1 MKTISKHVLYLVGV
15 RMNRIKSGVPGLDE
29 LIEGG
34 FPEASSILVSGPA
47 GVGKSIL
54 CMEFLYNG
62 AKQYEDPG
70 VYITMEEGPH
80 NLWWN
85 VQRFKW
91 DLMPLEREGKL
102 KIYKFEPTE
111 DMLDNPK
118 AQVERIVEKAESQK
132 AKRLVVDS
140 VTAFAFWLK
149 DVRQIRYAIYTLI
162 EELRKLD
169 CTTILTCETPG
180 ARNAVS
186 RFGVEE
192 FLTDGVVQLFF
203 NPPNRALFVRKMR
216 GTNHSTRVHPMTIND
231 DGLSV
236 DPREEVLWESLNK

>member
-1 MKTISKHVLYLVGV
+1 
-15 RMNRIKSGVPGLDE
+15 MNRIKSGIPGLDE

-47 GVGKSIL
+47 GTGKSIC

-62 AKQYEDPG
+62 AKDYGDAG

-80 NLWWN
+80 NIWWN

-91 DLMPLEREGKL
+91 DLVSLERENKL
-102 KIYKFEPTE
+102 KIYKFEPTQE
-111 DMLDNPK
+111 LLDNPE
-118 AQVERIVEKAESQK
+118 AQVERIIAKAKSTN

-149 DVRQIRYAIYTLI
+149 DIRQIRYAIYTLI
-162 EELRKLD
+162 DELRKLD
-169 CTTILTCETPG
+169 CTTLLTCETPG
-180 ARNAVS
+180 GKNAIS

-192 FLTDGVVQLFF
+192 FLTDGVMQLFF
-203 NPPNRALFVRKMR
+203 SPPNRAFFVRKMR
-216 GTNHSTRVHPMTIND
+216 GTNHSKKIHPLTIND
-231 DGLSV
+231 DGLSI
-236 DPREEVLWESLNK
+236 DPKEEILWEGLK

>member
-1 MKTISKHVLYLVGV
+1 
-15 RMNRIKSGVPGLDE
+15 MNRIKSGIPGLDE

-34 FPEASSILVSGPA
+34 FPEASSVLVSGPA
-47 GVGKSIL
+47 GAGKSIL
-54 CMEFLYNG
+54 CMEYLYNG
-62 AKQYEDPG
+62 AKDYDEPG

-80 NLWWN
+80 NIWWN

-91 DLMPLEREGKL
+91 DLVPLEREGKI

-111 DMLDNPK
+111 DLMNNPR
-118 AQVERIVEKAESQK
+118 AQVERIIEKAQSLK

-140 VTAFAFWLK
+140 VTSFAFWLK
-149 DVRQIRYAIYTLI
+149 DVRQMRFAIYQLV

-169 CTTILTCETPG
+169 CTALLTCETPSEK
-180 ARNAVS
+180 NTPS

-192 FLTDGVVQLFF
+192 FLADGVLQLFF

-216 GTNHSTRVHPMTIND
+216 GTNHSTRVHPMNISD
-231 DGLSV
+231 AGLSV
-236 DPREEVLWESLNK
+236 DPKEEVLWEALK